1 MPTPED
7 YENYRKK
14 GLKENLENFNVHEAY
29 VSKKIKEFVQF
40 NPDFT
45 EEQVKNEIIN
55 NSMFK
60 RFFLKD
66 PIRQNMY
73 ETVVSEYIEN
83 IDGVKNFGKPSPPLY
98 ITTNGKLMSKSDIKS
113 QNLDVACKSIDF
125 YWEYDGK
132 RFYAYHK
139 YAKEPGGHQDNQY
152 EDLLKFIQSANS
164 LKIPDSVF
172 LAIADG
178 EYFNS
183 NDGKVDKKRI
193 DNLRDSANKKNS
205 FAITSEE
212 VNSIL
217 FNIKNNS

>member
-14 GLKENLENFNVHEAY
+14 GLKENLENFNVNEAY
-29 VSKKIKEFVQF
+29 VSKKIREFVQF

-45 EEQVKNEIIN
+45 ETQVKNEIIN
-55 NSMFK
+55 NSILR

-73 ETVVSEYIEN
+73 EKVVSEYIKNIEN
-83 IDGVKNFGKPSPPLY
+83 VKNFGKPSPDLY
-98 ITTNGKLMSKSDIKS
+98 ITTDKQLLSKREIKK
-113 QNLDVACKSIDF
+113 QNLDAACKSIDF
-125 YWEYDGK
+125 YWEYNGK
-132 RFYAYHK
+132 KIYAYHK

-152 EDLLKFIQSANS
+152 EDLLKFIQVSNS
-164 LKIPDSVF
+164 LKIDNAIF

-193 DNLRDSANKKNS
+193 DNLRNTANKKNT
-205 FAITSEE
+205 FGLTSEE
-212 VNSIL
+212 IKTIL
-217 FNIKNNS
+217 SNL